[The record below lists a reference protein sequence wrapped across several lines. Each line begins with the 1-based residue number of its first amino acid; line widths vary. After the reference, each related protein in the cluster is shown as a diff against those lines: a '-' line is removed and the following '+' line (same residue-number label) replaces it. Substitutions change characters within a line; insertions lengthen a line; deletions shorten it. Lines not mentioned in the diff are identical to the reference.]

1 MSAGG
6 AQPPSEGLAFEGRSE
21 DPTLEIIDRP
31 AAASLIELLAAWNA
45 WPKVGRV
52 PRRSAFDP
60 VAFPRLLPWIGL
72 VEFHARPNRYR
83 DYDALYRYVG
93 SARAEMFRTS
103 GMTRS
108 YMSELQQGGERW
120 FAVYDRLIADAGP
133 LVVRGRPYLVGRDF
147 MRFEMLMLP
156 LGRDKPVEDDR
167 VAYILSLAHF
177 AA

>member
-6 AQPPSEGLAFEGRSE
+6 AQPPFEGLPFEGRSE
-21 DPTLEIIDRP
+21 DPTLEIIDQP

-72 VEFHARPNRYR
+72 VEFHQRPNRYR
-83 DYDALYRYVG
+83 AYDALYRYVG
-93 SARAEMFRTS
+93 SARAERFGTS
-103 GMTRS
+103 GMTRN
-108 YMSELQQGGERW
+108 YMSELQESGERW
-120 FAVYDRLIADAGP
+120 FAVYDRLIGDAAP
-133 LVVRGRPYLVGRDF
+133 LVMRGRPYLVGRDF
-147 MRFEMLMLP
+147 MEFEMLMLP

-167 VAYILSLAHF
+167 VTYILSLVQF
-177 AA
+177 SS